1 MPGSAGADPEVRVIY
16 EELARREGLSV
27 FAAAHSDYF
36 KGIDL
41 LDGK

>member
-1 MPGSAGADPEVRVIY
+1 MSP
-16 EELARREGLSV
+16 V
-27 FAAAHSDYF
+27 FYVSDDRFYAPQEYGRLLVDEQVMAQSDYF